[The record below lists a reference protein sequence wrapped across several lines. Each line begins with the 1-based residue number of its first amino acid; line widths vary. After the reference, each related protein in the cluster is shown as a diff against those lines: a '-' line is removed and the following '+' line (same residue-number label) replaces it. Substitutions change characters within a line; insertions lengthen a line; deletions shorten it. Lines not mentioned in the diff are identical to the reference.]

1 MEYFILIVLFSTS
14 FSKSVS
20 KTRNN
25 FLDQLKAPLF
35 AEFDVSNV
43 QNYIDTQID
52 TRLDHIND
60 TLDDKI
66 EALIDNKMTVDCSN
80 NLDKAKRE
88 NDERMSGIISDFKS
102 LEEIVKNLTNENKQL
117 KEDFMEWQRHAPGGY
132 VGCFY
137 DDELRLLKNKIQAF
151 NVNSMQMC
159 REHCKGYKYLGLQ
172 DSNWCLCGND
182 LNPSRYPK
190 KPDHECNMQCKGN
203 SNEICGGRWRNS
215 IYYV

>member
-1 MEYFILIVLFSTS
+1 MDGKPHYSVNNNNTVFVFIMEYFILIVLFSTS

-117 KEDFMEWQRHAPGGY
+117 KEDFMEWQRHGKLY
-132 VGCFY
+132 CRLYNIVYYSMFY
-137 DDELRLLKNKIQAF
+137 FE
-151 NVNSMQMC
+151 
-159 REHCKGYKYLGLQ
+159 
-172 DSNWCLCGND
+172 
-182 LNPSRYPK
+182 
-190 KPDHECNMQCKGN
+190 
-203 SNEICGGRWRNS
+203 
-215 IYYV
+215 